1 MRPAMI
7 VYSHREALKEKE
19 EETMADWYMNPEIHA
34 DDYEELQNLLR
45 ELAEE
50 EADEE
55 PEG

>member
-1 MRPAMI
+1 
-7 VYSHREALKEKE
+7 
-19 EETMADWYMNPEIHA
+19 MADWYMNPEIHA